1 MHYYYD
7 VLANLDTTLW
17 EFYEW
22 EQTDPIISIKKLPL
36 VRVSENDII
45 TFMKYQ
51 VVFDKE
57 WISKYLDK
65 TIVTN
70 GKEKLHC
77 ILFSSCKNS
86 VLMEFDELGH
96 VLSRSRLLME
106 DENNCNEIC
115 LNLKKSEVPYKIDV
129 KLALKNELRQAIK
142 EKHFIE
148 IELNTLKESK
158 NQKKCSYLYYEWF
171 SEFQDD
177 LEKML
182 LRMQEE
188 LKKEYTMKIHEI
200 ALLIKMSYKER
211 L

>member
-1 MHYYYD
+1 
-7 VLANLDTTLW
+7 
-17 EFYEW
+17 
-22 EQTDPIISIKKLPL
+22 
-36 VRVSENDII
+36 
-45 TFMKYQ
+45 MKYQ

-86 VLMEFDELGH
+86 ILMEFDELGH

-129 KLALKNELRQAIK
+129 KLALMNFVKL
-142 EKHFIE
+142 
-148 IELNTLKESK
+148 
-158 NQKKCSYLYYEWF
+158 
-171 SEFQDD
+171 
-177 LEKML
+177 
-182 LRMQEE
+182 
-188 LKKEYTMKIHEI
+188 
-200 ALLIKMSYKER
+200 
-211 L
+211 